1 MLSNMKLAD
10 FVIQYFEN
18 KNMNTAFTV
27 SGGGCIHLIEAL
39 RQSSKIETTCVH
51 HEQAA
56 LMASEGYFRMN
67 NKMSLNVV
75 TTGPG
80 GSNALTGLMGLWLD
94 SIPSVIISG
103 QVQLSQLSEGTGC
116 RQIGDQ
122 EFDILSVVRPMVK
135 YCTMVRNPQDIYE
148 ILETAY
154 NTALEGRPGPVWIDI
169 PLDMQGASV
178 DVNTLKPYT
187 GTSKT
192 YEFDIREI
200 DELKVLL
207 ESSERPLVVVGN
219 GIRLSNTYDKLN
231 SFLKRYNI
239 PVVTGPH
246 SGVDAVDNT
255 YEYYCG
261 RIGILGQLSSNTI
274 VQNCDLIIGLGTRL
288 PVKMTGYNIKEFSP
302 NSKKVLIDIDI
313 NEMNKHKFTIDKKI
327 VCDLNNFFDTFST
340 VSLDMNTSE
349 WLSYVKGER
358 DKQVYYY
365 DKHKNLQEF
374 ASFYYLINKA
384 PKFFANTPIVTSNG
398 TAHVITLQTYNLNK
412 DQRLFTNVG
421 CASMGYGLPAAIG
434 ACLANNKQPVICVEG
449 DGSIMMNLQELQTVV
464 GYNLPVKIIL
474 VNNDGYISIKLTQES
489 FFGGKEFASG
499 KDTGVTIPNYEKIST
514 AFGIKYFSIRNNT
527 EIETGLKNMME
538 HDGPCIL
545 EVFTHPMERHE
556 PKVTHKGIDEHGR
569 IIPGTLTD
577 MKITE
582 GF

>member
-1 MLSNMKLAD
+1 MKLSQ
-10 FVIQYFEN
+10 FVIEYFEN
-18 KNMNTAFTV
+18 KGINTAFTV
-27 SGGGCIHLIEAL
+27 SGGGCIHLIDSL
-39 RQSSKIETTCVH
+39 RQSSRIETTCVH

-56 LMASEGYFRMN
+56 LMASEGYFRMKN
-67 NKMSLNVV
+67 RMALNVV

-80 GSNALTGLMGLWLD
+80 GSNTVTGLMGLWLD
-94 SIPSVIISG
+94 SIPSIIISG

-135 YCTMVRNPQDIYE
+135 YCTMVRSPNDILD

-154 NTALEGRPGPVWIDI
+154 NVALEGRPGPVWIDI
-169 PLDMQGASV
+169 PLDIQAANI
-178 DVNTLKPYT
+178 DPDTLTKSTFTP
-187 GTSKT
+187 KT
-192 YEFDIREI
+192 YKCTN
-200 DELKVLL
+200 DELDELQKLI
-207 ESSERPLVVVGN
+207 EASKRPLVVVGN
-219 GIRLSNTYDKLN
+219 GVRLSNTYNKLN
-231 SFLKRYNI
+231 SFLKKYNL

-255 YEYYCG
+255 YKYYCG

-274 VQNCDLIIGLGTRL
+274 VQNCDLLIGLGTRL
-288 PVKMTGYNIKEFSP
+288 PVKMTGYNIKEFAP
-302 NSKKVLIDIDI
+302 TAKKVLVDIDI
-313 NEMNKHKFTIDKKI
+313 NEMNKHQFPIDQKI
-327 VCDLNNFFDTFST
+327 VSDLNHFFDMMSDVTLQVNIT
-340 VSLDMNTSE
+340 D
-349 WLSYVKGER
+349 WLSYIKQER
-358 DKQVYYY
+358 SKQVFYYE
-365 DKHKNLQEF
+365 KHKSLTEY
-374 ASFYYLINKA
+374 ASFYYLISKA
-384 PKFFANTPIVTSNG
+384 PKFFGNTPIVTSNG
-398 TAHVITLQTYNLNK
+398 TAHVITLQTYNINQH
-412 DQRLFTNVG
+412 QRLFTNVG

-499 KDTGVTIPNYEKIST
+499 RHSGVTLPDYEKIAT
-514 AFGIKYFSIRNNT
+514 AFGLPYFSIRNNS
-527 EIETGLKNMME
+527 EIESGLENMMGCT
-538 HDGPCIL
+538 GPCIL

-556 PKVTHKGIDEHGR
+556 PKVTHKGVDENGR

-577 MKITE
+577 MKVSE